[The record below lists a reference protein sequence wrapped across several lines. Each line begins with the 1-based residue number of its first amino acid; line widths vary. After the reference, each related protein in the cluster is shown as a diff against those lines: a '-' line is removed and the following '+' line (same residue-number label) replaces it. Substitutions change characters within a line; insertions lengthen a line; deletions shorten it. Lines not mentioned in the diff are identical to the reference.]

1 MEDRTTS
8 NPMAGGAGV
17 VVAFA
22 GGVMLGT
29 LSLLLNGLL
38 PGGSNRL
45 VNSGAV
51 WVVGAFVAGAL
62 VREGTWRVWRAGTA
76 VLVGAVA
83 GYYGSLAVVEPHP
96 VGPASLT
103 GPVEWALVG
112 LAAGPLFATAGA
124 WWRTSAPGRRLV
136 ALSLLGGVFIAEGA
150 YLLARHR
157 PVMEAFIVAGI
168 GVLVP
173 LVLGREARDRVYGVL
188 GLIPAAVVGFGGYLV
203 LHVVMD
209 VAFTRAA

>member
-1 MEDRTTS
+1 MTRWRGLIV
-8 NPMAGGAGV
+8 AALGGV
-17 VVAFA
+17 V
-22 GGVMLGT
+22 LGT

-51 WVVGAFVAGAL
+51 WVVGAFVAGAML
-62 VREGTWRVWRAGTA
+62 RDGAWRIWLAGTA

-83 GYYGSLAVVEPHP
+83 GYYGSLAMFERHP
-96 VGPASLT
+96 VSSAELT

-124 WWRTSAPGRRLV
+124 WWRDSRLVRRLP
-136 ALSLLGGVFIAEGA
+136 ALCLLGGVFIAEGA

-157 PVMEAFIVAGI
+157 PVAEALIVAVI

-173 LVLGREARDRVYGVL
+173 VFLGRELRDRVYGVL
-188 GLIPAAVVGFGGYLV
+188 GLIPAAVLGFGGYLV
-203 LHVVMD
+203 LDAVMD